1 MTTGCQIPNWSIDP
15 SEASRTP
22 YNTEVI
28 KETLMSLR
36 GLKKNNLQHKQN
48 KPVVAPSKRDME
60 RRGNKID
67 RKMKVTS
74 NLSVI
79 KSL

>member
-1 MTTGCQIPNWSIDP
+1 
-15 SEASRTP
+15 
-22 YNTEVI
+22 
-28 KETLMSLR
+28 MSLR